1 MKLAEI
7 LKLYPIDHE
16 TEFKA
21 NLERF
26 SEFKEKMSYKNFHY
40 SLPFF
45 LEILKEDSKLSGILY
60 TMIKYSDAATE
71 ILFRDVVNPNDFS
84 SGVICREGIWR
95 SRIKSSSVDVIN
107 SSRYVICITSTASRL
122 LVDIFKK

>member
-26 SEFKEKMSYKNFHY
+26 SEFKE
-40 SLPFF
+40 
-45 LEILKEDSKLSGILY
+45 DSKLSGILY
-60 TMIKYSDAATE
+60 TMIKYSNAVTE